1 MRRRESPRWL
11 LKGGSLAVLPFA
23 SAALSLLC
31 GVLSVP
37 HPMSSQPWNQN
48 LLLYVICVIRRYR
61 MNLGGGVPAG
71 APREPRVDRQNLQ
84 LPDVWSKH
92 VFLFFGLLQEFVL

>member
-1 MRRRESPRWL
+1 MVHI
-11 LKGGSLAVLPFA
+11 AFA
-23 SAALSLLC
+23 SAALSVLCRLL
-31 GVLSVP
+31 SAP

-84 LPDVWSKH
+84 LPDLWSS
-92 VFLFFGLLQEFVL
+92 LLAANRH